1 MSSRI
6 AGATQRNPVLREV
19 QSKESKKKE
28 KTFSCQP
35 LYSSWESMPV
45 FMCIRVHVCVY
56 EGVCDGLFMLS
67 QVIGNIRRFG
77 TFGVSVA
84 L

>member
-6 AGATQRNPVLREV
+6 ARTTQRRPVLGEV
-19 QSKESKKKE
+19 KKSKKKE